1 LEKLEMKKTLVALA
15 AVSAASAF
23 AQSTVTLS
31 GNLDFAGARVTG
43 SAAVSNGTTFS
54 TTVGTSSTSV
64 INLDAVED
72 LGAGLVVKAHYGL
85 DPRSLSNDAMSL
97 TLQGNGNSASTAT
110 TAQTPGT
117 VGQATSNT
125 LTGLNRDEVYVGLAS
140 TSTGEIRLGSPNA
153 IGLNVFQAAS
163 PLGTGVGSGYAPNTG
178 KGMNSVV
185 QTRYNRSVRY
195 DSPAISGVTV
205 SLLYAPGN
213 DIAADTTLSSAS
225 QYNASFIP
233 NSRKATEFGLKY
245 ANGPLNLAVVSVTQ
259 GTANYPTGYY
269 ANAVAV
275 PASAATSATVFAVNY
290 NFGSTTV
297 YAGYNTGN
305 TLVGNAADGSTI
317 NSKGYRY
324 AVKQTVGQVDL
335 IAQYQYQQQAGN
347 TSAANDVKNQVT
359 GARADY
365 NFSKT
370 AAAYFGYEKWNTGLA
385 ASDASTS
392 KGDRTIVSIGLKKQ
406 F

>member
-1 LEKLEMKKTLVALA
+1 V
-15 AVSAASAF
+15 SAF

-54 TTVGTSSTSV
+54 TTVGTASTSV

-85 DPRSLSNDAMSL
+85 DPRSLSNDAMTL
-97 TLQGNGNSASTAT
+97 TLQGNGNATSTAT
-110 TAQTPGT
+110 TTQTPGT

-140 TSTGEIRLGSPNA
+140 TSTGEIRLGAPNS

-205 SLLYAPGN
+205 SLVYAPGN
-213 DIAADTTLSSAS
+213 DIAADTTVSAAS

-245 ANGPLNLAVVSVTQ
+245 ANGPLNLAVVSITQ

-269 ANAVAV
+269 ANAAGIVA
-275 PASAATSATVFAVNY
+275 AAATSATVFGANY
-290 NFGSTTV
+290 TMGSTTV

-305 TLVGNAADGSTI
+305 ALASNADGTTV

-347 TSAANDVKNQVT
+347 STASNDVKNQVT

-385 ASDASTS
+385 ANDNSTS

>member
-1 LEKLEMKKTLVALA
+1 MKKTLVALA
-15 AVSAASAF
+15 AVSAVSAF

-54 TTVGTSSTSV
+54 TTVGTASTSV

-85 DPRSLSNDAMSL
+85 DPRSLSNDAMTL
-97 TLQGNGNSASTAT
+97 TVQGNGLAT
-110 TAQTPGT
+110 TTAVNAQN
-117 VGQATSNT
+117 TSNT
-125 LTGLNRDEVYVGLAS
+125 LTGLNRDELYVGLAS
-140 TSTGEIRLGSPNA
+140 TSTGEIRLGSPNS

-163 PLGTGVGSGYAPNTG
+163 PLGTGVGSGYSPNTG

-205 SLLYAPGN
+205 SLVYAPGN
-213 DIAADTTLSSAS
+213 DIAADTTVSSAN
-225 QYNASFIP
+225 QFNASYIP
-233 NSRKATEFGLKY
+233 NARKATEFGLKY
-245 ANGPLNLAVVSVTQ
+245 ANGPLNLAVVSITQ

-269 ANAVAV
+269 ANAAGVVA
-275 PASAATSATVFAVNY
+275 AAATSATVFGANY
-290 NFGSTTV
+290 TMGSTTV

-305 TLVGNAADGSTI
+305 ALASNTDGTTI

-385 ASDASTS
+385 ANDNSTS